1 MFFMVALLYNAD
13 EHFVEYSLSNGSFVF
28 PKATRFAPEGL
39 PAAPATLRPPAMQL
53 HLSPRH
59 VRLTAAIHQHA
70 AEKILHLEEYAQ
82 DIVAAHVVLIHDESA
97 KPADRYTVKVHLA
110 IAGPDIHAEQSAEDL
125 YAALDLV
132 TDKLARQ
139 LRKRK
144 TRLTDK
150 RRSTLQRE
158 VRRRKSGS

>member
-1 MFFMVALLYNAD
+1 
-13 EHFVEYSLSNGSFVF
+13 
-28 PKATRFAPEGL
+28 
-39 PAAPATLRPPAMQL
+39 MQI
-53 HLSPRH
+53 HLSPRN

-70 AEKILHLEEYAQ
+70 AEKILHLEDLAA
-82 DIVAAHVVLIHDESA
+82 DIVAAHVVLLHDEA
-97 KPADRYTVKVHLA
+97 KKPESRYTVKVHLA
-110 IAGPDIHAEQSAEDL
+110 VSGPDIHAEQHAEDL

-150 RRSTLQRE
+150 RRSKTQALM
-158 VRRRKSGS
+158 RRR